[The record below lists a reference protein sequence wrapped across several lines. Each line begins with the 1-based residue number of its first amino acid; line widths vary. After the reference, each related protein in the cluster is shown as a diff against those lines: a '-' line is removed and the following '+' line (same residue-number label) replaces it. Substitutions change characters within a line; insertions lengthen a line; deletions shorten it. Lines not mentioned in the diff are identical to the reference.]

1 MSFLNHSNVLEK
13 WFANDFGLNDLP
25 NTILDSRRFDFNT
38 NCRCSK
44 LFNSTQL
51 AMKYEIY
58 NLAVVF
64 LLGVSLWLFSL
75 NKISEAIYIAILA
88 NAIKNFLK
96 D

>member
-1 MSFLNHSNVLEK
+1 
-13 WFANDFGLNDLP
+13 
-25 NTILDSRRFDFNT
+25 
-38 NCRCSK
+38 
-44 LFNSTQL
+44 
-51 AMKYEIY
+51 MKYEIY
-58 NLAVVF
+58 NVAVIF